1 MNRCDCNNKCG
12 ECHGGC
18 KPARYSDC
26 TFDIQANPYNSHEW
40 IITANGMPHKV
51 RVPSMN
57 ETDTTLSTNYSNSA
71 LNYKAEKH
79 TDIVTGQQLGDIIEL
94 GDLRDVNFD
103 PAFTGI
109 CSELIYHK
117 FQDCGEGCSAPADQW
132 TGFNVNS
139 EGAKKNAIRFV
150 RGANVYGCPEYLDVP
165 TALNEYWYAGWRT
178 DGDNKQ
184 FGYFQPE
191 YVDELPKDDFG
202 ANIVMSLD
210 PTTKKPVYSG
220 LNLDCLVNNLVSNL
234 GIDIYSSWSVIQQTP
249 QFSAWFNNIT
259 GDFSINWN
267 DWNGTAHVGTGKAT
281 GKMNFASH
289 FDTTTGTMQYTVSS
303 LYFDKCT
310 WTRDDSYQG
319 ASFPTSITLK
329 GLKLGT
335 AEETMLIDHHG
346 FDGNSW
352 TANINTTIN
361 CNYTTSVLPGKTVG
375 PLNFVYIYVDWI
387 GDDEGYLQINFH
399 NKLFGWNNC

>member
-117 FQDCGEGCSAPADQW
+117 FQDCGEGCTSPADQW
-132 TGFNVNS
+132 SGFNVNS
-139 EGAKKNAIRFV
+139 EGAKKSAIRFV
-150 RGANVYGCPEYLDVP
+150 RGANVYGCPEYLNVP
-165 TALNEYWYAGWRT
+165 TTLNQYWFAGWRT
-178 DGDNKQ
+178 DGNNKQ
-184 FGYFQPE
+184 FGYFQPTTGTIPT
-191 YVDELPKDDFG
+191 D
-202 ANIVMSLD
+202 ANGDPIVMSINQ
-210 PTTKKPVYSG
+210 TTKAPIIGTLKTDPLGDAICTNFTPKTGYKIAEGGGNTFCYYPHLRMAAMSLDIQVTQAHAANTEFDLPIATITNRDLWPTSTYDLPCHVIWNNNSDGAVTAIRVRFNASG
-220 LNLDCLVNNLVSNL
+220 EVLLS
-234 GIDIYSSWSVIQQTP
+234 GYIPART
-249 QFSAWFNNIT
+249 T
-259 GDFSINWN
+259 
-267 DWNGTAHVGTGKAT
+267 TGKASFILD
-281 GKMNFASH
+281 G
-289 FDTTTGTMQYTVSS
+289 V
-303 LYFDKCT
+303 
-310 WTRDDSYQG
+310 DDMVVWDPQG
-319 ASFPTSITLK
+319 
-329 GLKLGT
+329 
-335 AEETMLIDHHG
+335 
-346 FDGNSW
+346 
-352 TANINTTIN
+352 
-361 CNYTTSVLPGKTVG
+361 V
-375 PLNFVYIYVDWI
+375 
-387 GDDEGYLQINFH
+387 
-399 NKLFGWNNC
+399 